1 MTRTVCIAGLAAF
14 SVIWA
19 GSPHAATLRCAA
31 DSVKVGNVCVD
42 KYEASVWS
50 IAPSNTGL
58 IRKVQKGMATLD
70 DLMGSG
76 AVQLGRTGA
85 PFSLTAYPANFPA
98 DGNWTPVL
106 GSDPPSPGVYAVS
119 IRSRRRAPS
128 RSARSRQRVGSRTFN
143 AGACRDWPRTIDGA
157 RRARTLHTTGDA
169 SAVAC
174 SACKRLRSRVR
185 STMRAAMRRA
195 IPRTSRTCTAGGCH
209 TTNGMRMA

>member
-1 MTRTVCIAGLAAF
+1 MRLTTRAVSTLMALAFCVTWAAPAF
-14 SVIWA
+14 AV
-19 GSPHAATLRCAA
+19 LRCAA

-76 AVQLGRTGA
+76 AVQLGCTGA

-106 GSDPPSPGVYAVS
+106 GSDP
-119 IRSRRRAPS
+119 
-128 RSARSRQRVGSRTFN
+128 
-143 AGACRDWPRTIDGA
+143 
-157 RRARTLHTTGDA
+157 
-169 SAVAC
+169 
-174 SACKRLRSRVR
+174 
-185 STMRAAMRRA
+185 
-195 IPRTSRTCTAGGCH
+195 
-209 TTNGMRMA
+209 